1 MKKSFLTISLIMAL
15 GCFAQAQDRQNQHN
29 DDSCARFAMRVVK
42 PVENVDPK
50 MVLQVDANMDQ
61 AMVVNPCRPAM
72 RLAEQTKPTL
82 PESPRQQ
89 NSIAPSL
96 RFRLPEGQVKS
107 PSEVLKQFAAPKPN
121 RD

>member
-1 MKKSFLTISLIMAL
+1 MKKSFLLVALIMAL
-15 GCFAQAQDRQNQHN
+15 GNFAQAQDRQNQQN
-29 DDSCARFAMRVVK
+29 DDPCARFAMRVVK
-42 PVENVDPK
+42 PDENVDPK
-50 MVLQVDANMDQ
+50 MVLQIDANADQ

-72 RLAEQTKPTL
+72 RLAEQIKPIS

>member
-1 MKKSFLTISLIMAL
+1 MTKSFLAVALIMAL
-15 GCFAQAQDRQNQHN
+15 GSFAQAQDKEKQQ
-29 DDSCARFAMRVVK
+29 DDPCARFAMGVVK
-42 PVENVDPK
+42 PAENVDPK
-50 MVLQVDANMDQ
+50 MVLQIDANTDQ
-61 AMVVNPCRPAM
+61 AMVVNPCRPTM